1 MANNLSGKT
10 FLAILILI
18 LLIVPITGCLWNS
31 EDDGKD
37 DQKKDN
43 DTETS
48 EFEQKISEINTN
60 TLAWLETL
68 DVNPIELRNEMGI
81 KGKKKFVELLD
92 SYLVLYQ
99 TTDNNANKTEY
110 KNTVEVL
117 IQVTYN
123 ASYHDMNEINDTQFR
138 QDSTSYLRAWYIMK
152 QFGLNTSFYE
162 YEIEKVIPRIDLH
175 LPSRGIN
182 QRMAFVF
189 YYEQL
194 GYPIFYTIEEL
205 FNQSV
210 IREREN
216 IENLTELDMYYI
228 THEIFMLYDD
238 YKMELLFLEDIEYL
252 TNILPQLVNK
262 TITEKNVDLL
272 AELIMIMTYLGF
284 TELDEYKLA
293 VDFLLNS
300 QNSNGSFGDY
310 EMAREYYDNLG
321 ISVDIQL
328 YLHTTE
334 VSLRALNE
342 AVNVFDE

>member
-1 MANNLSGKT
+1 MVSNLSGKNIA
-10 FLAILILI
+10 LLLILI
-18 LLIVPITGCLWNS
+18 LLMVPITGCLWNS

-37 DQKKDN
+37 DQKKD
-43 DTETS
+43 DQIETS
-48 EFEQKISEINTN
+48 EFEQKISEINGK
-60 TLAWLETL
+60 TLAWVEIL
-68 DVNPIELRNEMGI
+68 DVNPITLRNEVGI

-92 SYLVLYQ
+92 TYLVLYQ
-99 TTDNNANKTEY
+99 TMDNNANKTEY
-110 KNTVEVL
+110 KNIIEGL

-162 YEIEKVIPRIDLH
+162 YEIAKVIPRIDFH

-182 QRMAFVF
+182 QRMSFVF
-189 YYEQL
+189 YYKQL
-194 GYPIFYTIEEL
+194 GYPIFYTMEDL

-210 IREREN
+210 IREQAN

-228 THEIFMLYDD
+228 THEVFMLYDD
-238 YKMELLFLEDIEYL
+238 NKMELLLQKDIEYL
-252 TNILPQLVNK
+252 TGILPLLVNK
-262 TITEKNVDLL
+262 TISEKNVDLL

-284 TELDEYKLA
+284 TEMDEYKLA
-293 VDFLLNS
+293 LDFLLNS
-300 QNSNGSFGDY
+300 QNANGSFGDY
-310 EMAREYYDNLG
+310 ELAREYYDNLG

-334 VSLRALNE
+334 VSIRALNE